1 MLSDLFLCILSLVH
15 AYSFRKKKRVSFVLT
30 TNNIMMIILIVSFK
44 LLYLDSLTWHSKMGL
59 LQDVK

>member
-15 AYSFRKKKRVSFVLT
+15 AYSFRKKRVSFVLT

-44 LLYLDSLTWHSKMGL
+44 LLYLDSLTWHSKTGL